1 VKSTR
6 VEGIDVPEVNIAVFL
21 RCKHSCRI
29 FLQQLSR
36 GLRISDAKDRVQ
48 VMDFVADI
56 RRIAEIAD
64 IADLEREVARAPWER
79 KDIHLRGSKIMFTN
93 QRALPLIKERLK
105 GIDDLAENENDARI
119 NFPVFDF

>member
-56 RRIAEIAD
+56 RRLAD

-93 QRALPLIKERLK
+93 QRALPFIKERLK
-105 GIDDLAENENDARI
+105 GIDDLAEKENDARI
-119 NFPVFDF
+119 NFPVFDI